1 VGWRSS
7 STCTWWCSLSLA
19 SERGSIMLFP
29 MLGAALYCLIVYSRS
44 PVVKDGDAKAVNA
57 AIT

>member
-1 VGWRSS
+1 
-7 STCTWWCSLSLA
+7 
-19 SERGSIMLFP
+19 MLFP